1 MGNRAATATEE
12 IKRTTEDIYI
22 APKRIPGLLLYTRD
36 AAGTGEGG
44 SAITSRSRPLPT
56 HYYYGSTVYIYIAG
70 GFDKQ
75 RQSIQSDSGK
85 FDLHRPP
92 YMYTQHTVRARALKT
107 HRACIYSNKL
117 LRKKEPPPLYL
128 ILCPL
133 FIQRGGAPNRTGC
146 KELTLNKILR
156 FNQTSGPR
164 RSKPPT
170 AIGLFTQQS
179 DSLPRRP

>member
-44 SAITSRSRPLPT
+44 RPLLPGPDRYLHT
-56 HYYYGSTVYIYIAG
+56 TTLGLLYIYIAG

-92 YMYTQHTVRARALKT
+92 YVYTQHTVRARA
-107 HRACIYSNKL
+107 HE
-117 LRKKEPPPLYL
+117 RKQKEP
-128 ILCPL
+128 
-133 FIQRGGAPNRTGC
+133 T
-146 KELTLNKILR
+146 
-156 FNQTSGPR
+156 TSKRKRKCGWFL
-164 RSKPPT
+164 S
-170 AIGLFTQQS
+170 
-179 DSLPRRP
+179 